1 MYGIQLS
8 SGIVLNSDLIS
19 HICSETLKGIES
31 ELPEEAR
38 SYEAYVMIIDACKE
52 KLQQKKIVL

>member
-19 HICSETLKGIES
+19 HICSETLKEIES